1 MKKDKK
7 KIVFTEEQYEALN
20 TVYDLLINLEEKNFS
35 FALSSK
41 IYTKED
47 IAPVKAI
54 IEKLYC
60 FTKYEE
66 K

>member
-41 IYTKED
+41 IYNKED
-47 IAPVKAI
+47 IDPVKAVI
-54 IEKLYC
+54 DKLYL
-60 FTKYEE
+60 FTN
-66 K
+66 